1 MLLVVEIKSHRG
13 TRDMVCKEG
22 PDYTKT
28 DSHSRHYRVH
38 EGVKQCIETQ
48 VQGLYGVK
56 TQPSPMMWLR
66 SCRGDQDAHTRAS
79 SASSSKPQRVSSLAV
94 GHGSRS
100 PFSCFTPQCPSK
112 DGPQVPSSE
121 MKLANAILQRS
132 QKHAREEQ
140 MSYTT
145 MVGEDVAG
153 WPCAR
158 AAGWDDPVLSSPV
171 PAVTE
176 PTPEPNQAPQHTPK
190 GLGRGS
196 LLAQGCSQISY

>member
-100 PFSCFTPQCPSK
+100 PFSLLHPTVSLK
-112 DGPQVPSSE
+112 RWSSG
-121 MKLANAILQRS
+121 AILRNETGQCHS
-132 QKHAREEQ
+132 AKI
-140 MSYTT
+140 
-145 MVGEDVAG
+145 
-153 WPCAR
+153 
-158 AAGWDDPVLSSPV
+158 
-171 PAVTE
+171 
-176 PTPEPNQAPQHTPK
+176 PET
-190 GLGRGS
+190 
-196 LLAQGCSQISY
+196 C